1 MTLFT
6 SGTQNVFNSV
16 NIGANKTMSAAQKTA
31 EVQSPPGDTVSCLR
45 FSPESMQTTFLAATS
60 WDNRIRIWEV
70 QANGSTIPKA
80 EQMHQGP
87 VFGACWSTDGSKLF
101 SVSADKTAQ
110 MWDLGSNTFTQV
122 GVHDAPVKTAH
133 FITAPNYSCLMTGSW
148 DKRLRFWDTRQ
159 SQPILNLDLPER
171 IYCADV
177 HYPLAL
183 VGTAGRQIFVYN
195 LENGPTQFSQLES
208 PLKFQSR
215 CISIFMDK
223 QKQNPSGFALG
234 SIEGRVAIQYLNPTT
249 PKDNFTFKCHRSNA
263 PVNGYH
269 EIFAVNDMAF
279 HPVHG
284 TLATVG
290 SDGCYSFWD
299 KDARTKLHSSDSPD
313 QPLTCCVFDPKG
325 QVFCYASGY
334 DWSKGYQFADPSK
347 PIKIMMRLCMEDMTP
362 GRKS

>member
-1 MTLFT
+1 MTLFN

-16 NIGANKTMSAAQKTA
+16 SIGSNKTMSSAQKTA

-87 VFGACWSTDGSKLF
+87 VFGACWSTDGSKIF

-110 MWDLGSNTFTQV
+110 MWDLGSNTFAQV

-159 SQPILNLDLPER
+159 PQPILNLDLPER

-195 LENGPTQFSQLES
+195 LENGPTQFNQLES
-208 PLKFQSR
+208 PLKFQVSVSR
-215 CISIFMDK
+215 NLLS
-223 QKQNPSGFALG
+223 
-234 SIEGRVAIQYLNPTT
+234 
-249 PKDNFTFKCHRSNA
+249 FK
-263 PVNGYH
+263 
-269 EIFAVNDMAF
+269 
-279 HPVHG
+279 
-284 TLATVG
+284 
-290 SDGCYSFWD
+290 
-299 KDARTKLHSSDSPD
+299 
-313 QPLTCCVFDPKG
+313 
-325 QVFCYASGY
+325 
-334 DWSKGYQFADPSK
+334 
-347 PIKIMMRLCMEDMTP
+347 
-362 GRKS
+362 